1 LLGDFKPMLDTI
13 AEYFIG
19 FEKKDIFIKQICRCS
34 FAFHKN
40 QKVIPKPIKDDNP
53 DPIFSQIKPCRGEFK
68 DIFLLEASKS
78 CKYNCRFCTT
88 GYNLRPYRKIE
99 SQKIIETIK
108 NQRYSDQIGIISAAF
123 GDIRNLSD
131 ILDWMIENSLKISVS
146 SLRVDSITKELIERL
161 KILKVRTITIAEET
175 ASEKLKQM
183 IGKNIKKE
191 SIFSA
196 VEKIA
201 TLGIENLKL
210 YYMIGFYGEDEND
223 MVELIHR
230 IDEICHIFKENQIK
244 GYNRLGKIKASIN
257 IFNPKPFTP
266 MQFFGLITKDEY
278 EEKLKILYS
287 LKKVGNLKVDIMPY
301 NQAVLQT
308 TIAKAESNIKD
319 FYRLYIDNQF
329 NEKKALKLFDNGY
342 IYKNY
347 EHNDILPWD
356 NIIYPNISR
365 DIINMEYKR
374 CLQALKDYSR

>member
-1 LLGDFKPMLDTI
+1 
-13 AEYFIG
+13 
-19 FEKKDIFIKQICRCS
+19 
-34 FAFHKN
+34 
-40 QKVIPKPIKDDNP
+40 
-53 DPIFSQIKPCRGEFK
+53 
-68 DIFLLEASKS
+68 
-78 CKYNCRFCTT
+78 
-88 GYNLRPYRKIE
+88 
-99 SQKIIETIK
+99 
-108 NQRYSDQIGIISAAF
+108 
-123 GDIRNLSD
+123 
-131 ILDWMIENSLKISVS
+131 
-146 SLRVDSITKELIERL
+146 
-161 KILKVRTITIAEET
+161 TITIAEET